1 MPGSKVLLSA
11 IFISCDHWYGRINL
25 PQIGIAHILC
35 IATRSR
41 SRFPRDSDAPVSFS
55 QPHWKRLFPSPVVAN
70 DSIYQ
75 PAQLPIVRE
84 INFSARS
91 IPHIVLSKRFSAL
104 FNREINSLRL
114 ARDTRDLNLPR
125 LNTMSLK
132 RKASVPS
139 LTSSN
144 PAPVLSRPSFVAD
157 DSPKHLHS
165 RTRKRF
171 RNDRPDDEVVYGMC
185 PGRVHLYNLR
195 AIVSHGVENTMR
207 WLFTAQQ
214 QQQHQAPTPSI
225 DEDEATEPEPVPSSE
240 IVDPR
245 QQTLLKFFR
254 PSQSTPS
261 HIRMNKLDQQSNH
274 VIPLQT
280 TTFQSPNFN
289 LSSPVTSTG
298 WSTSS
303 PPSQLTGS
311 DMDMDSITNESV
323 QEPRRPP
330 GGCGWA

>member
-1 MPGSKVLLSA
+1 
-11 IFISCDHWYGRINL
+11 
-25 PQIGIAHILC
+25 
-35 IATRSR
+35 
-41 SRFPRDSDAPVSFS
+41 
-55 QPHWKRLFPSPVVAN
+55 
-70 DSIYQ
+70 
-75 PAQLPIVRE
+75 
-84 INFSARS
+84 
-91 IPHIVLSKRFSAL
+91 
-104 FNREINSLRL
+104 
-114 ARDTRDLNLPR
+114 
-125 LNTMSLK
+125 MSLK

-171 RNDRPDDEVVYGMC
+171 RNDRPDDEVVY
-185 PGRVHLYNLR
+185 
-195 AIVSHGVENTMR
+195 
-207 WLFTAQQ
+207 
-214 QQQHQAPTPSI
+214 